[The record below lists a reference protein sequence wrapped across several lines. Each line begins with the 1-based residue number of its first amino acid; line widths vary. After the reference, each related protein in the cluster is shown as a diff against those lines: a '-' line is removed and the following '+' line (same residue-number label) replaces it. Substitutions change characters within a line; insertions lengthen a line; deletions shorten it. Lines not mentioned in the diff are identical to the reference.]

1 MKKIAWILFISYF
14 SIFVILGLV
23 FYWKYLAKFLASG
36 AEGEEIVTKT
46 SLGYIYYGQDNN
58 LYRANPALVYE
69 TSADERVERFQSTG
83 GVSFVDINKTG
94 QQIAYDAWGSLG
106 FRDIW
111 QVDSQ
116 SSMSETVATAGQT
129 GLKDYSDFRRP
140 KFSPEG
146 TQLAFIGGRD
156 GDETIFVKNLA
167 NGKISELLVAAGL
180 KITDYTWTRDG
191 EKIIYCTDNN
201 SQLGC
206 WEQELFKGG
215 AKRIIADEILE
226 ISADKTGNVIYLAKR
241 ENNINIFSYESK
253 TARTEAI
260 TDMVS
265 PREVVFF
272 QIDPQG
278 EKIVFEVAE
287 ANLKNIY
294 LAKINGEN
302 LLQLTTDGRSQQ
314 PLFSPRSDEI
324 AFLKT
329 DDGIY
334 IMRADKTEEKKIA
347 NLRSFVKLLLWR

>member
-1 MKKIAWILFISYF
+1 MKKIAWILFISYV
-14 SIFVILGLV
+14 SVFVVLGLV

-36 AEGEEIVTKT
+36 AEGQEIVTKT

-58 LYRANPALVYE
+58 LYRANPGLVDGIG
-69 TSADERVERFQSTG
+69 ADERVERFQSTG
-83 GVSFVDINKTG
+83 EVSFVDINKTG

-106 FRDIW
+106 FWDIW

-116 SSMSETVATAGQT
+116 SSISETVATAGQID
-129 GLKDYSDFRRP
+129 LKDYSDFRRP

-156 GDETIFVKNLA
+156 GEETIFVKNLA

-191 EKIIYCTDNN
+191 EKIIYCTD
-201 SQLGC
+201 SESLLGC

-215 AKRIIADEILE
+215 AKRIIADETLE
-226 ISADKTGNVIYLAKR
+226 ISADKTEEIIYLAKR
-241 ENNINIFSYESK
+241 EDNINIFSYESK
-253 TARTEAI
+253 TGHTEAI
-260 TDMVS
+260 TDVIS
-265 PREVVFF
+265 PREVVLF
-272 QIDPQG
+272 QIDAQG
-278 EKIVFEVAE
+278 ENIVFEVAT

-302 LLQLTTDGRSQQ
+302 LLQLTTDGHSQQ
-314 PLFSPRSDEI
+314 PLFSPRCDEI
-324 AFLKT
+324 AFLRVN
-329 DDGIY
+329 DGIY
-334 IMRADKTEEKKIA
+334 IIQTDKTKEKKIA